1 MSEPVKARCK
11 CGAVQFDSSSQPLIQ
26 FVCHCKDCQIATGL
40 PFAGIVFFKRKHV
53 EISGDLG
60 QHLFIANSGK
70 ATSRDYCVKCGTVL
84 FDQSEGFPSIIGIMQ
99 EWILGDFEFLPQ
111 SHVWVKS
118 KLDEIVIPEG
128 ALQYS
133 ENILQPK

>member
-11 CGAVQFDSSSQPLIQ
+11 CGAVQFDSSSPPLIQ

-60 QHLFIANSGK
+60 QHLFIANTNMPLTLAIHLLQK
-70 ATSRDYCVKCGTVL
+70 KCN
-84 FDQSEGFPSIIGIMQ
+84 SIRH
-99 EWILGDFEFLPQ
+99 FC
-111 SHVWVKS
+111 
-118 KLDEIVIPEG
+118 
-128 ALQYS
+128 
-133 ENILQPK
+133 